1 MSHIRTRDHDKKTC
15 RARPGFWSERNL
27 INKMRFILC
36 VTSYLLLDGWT
47 DLNETLGVY
56 TTRLGLL
63 HGVVFHFRSEHRN
76 RKYGCC
82 RKPEVGTGSWKY
94 SRWKENKILGQKYY
108 STFLI
113 FWLGEASE
121 ASKKIF
127 FPCKS
132 IWASHIKWTP
142 TKNVRIHTGEK
153 RYSCDF
159 CDKRFTDPSSRAKH
173 MLTHPESGAV
183 KCKKCSVFLM
193 SMELEDHMINC
204 KRNYPK

>member
-1 MSHIRTRDHDKKTC
+1 MCDKLSPP
-15 RARPGFWSERNL
+15 RRVDRFERNFGGIYNSTRAIAWGSFPL
-27 INKMRFILC
+27 P
-36 VTSYLLLDGWT
+36 VGTSD
-47 DLNETLGVY
+47 
-56 TTRLGLL
+56 
-63 HGVVFHFRSEHRN
+63 
-76 RKYGCC
+76 RKYGCF
-82 RKPEVGTGSWKY
+82 RKPEVGTGNWKY